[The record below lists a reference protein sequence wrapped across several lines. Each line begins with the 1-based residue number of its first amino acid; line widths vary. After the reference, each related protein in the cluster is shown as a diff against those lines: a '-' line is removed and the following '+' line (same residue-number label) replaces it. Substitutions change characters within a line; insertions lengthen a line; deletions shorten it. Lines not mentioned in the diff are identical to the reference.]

1 MQGKWTLFFFWLRVS
16 VLLVV
21 ATALVVVGVLVARE
35 FRTSTYQA
43 QFFAKMAKKATFS
56 LEEGPSASI
65 RFPASAP
72 YDDRLGYSKLPVFIE
87 KLKERNFSVTQ
98 QARISEGMTE

>member
-21 ATALVVVGVLVARE
+21 ATALVVVGVLAARE

-43 QFFAKMAKKATFS
+43 QCA
-56 LEEGPSASI
+56 
-65 RFPASAP
+65 
-72 YDDRLGYSKLPVFIE
+72 V
-87 KLKERNFSVTQ
+87 
-98 QARISEGMTE
+98 